1 MKRKYFT
8 FLIMGVAGSGKT
20 TVAEKLS
27 KKLDAYFIEA
37 DNFHS
42 KENIAKMSAGK
53 PLNDVDRHDWLKKI
67 KEEISKRKNLQ
78 NIVVACSALKEK
90 YRLMLGVKNYHLIYL
105 KIDKDTA
112 KFRINNRKDHF
123 MPDSLIDSQF
133 SILEEPENCIIFK
146 KNLNPDQIVNQ
157 IIKKQEIFY

>member
-1 MKRKYFT
+1 
-8 FLIMGVAGSGKT
+8 
-20 TVAEKLS
+20 
-27 KKLDAYFIEA
+27 
-37 DNFHS
+37 
-42 KENIAKMSAGK
+42 
-53 PLNDVDRHDWLKKI
+53 
-67 KEEISKRKNLQ
+67 
-78 NIVVACSALKEK
+78 
-90 YRLMLGVKNYHLIYL
+90 MLGVKNYHLIYL

-157 IIKKQEIFY
+157 IIKKQEFFY